1 MSADSVLG
9 ELRGKV
15 AIVTGAGRGLGRA
28 TALVL
33 AQASVAV
40 VARSE
45 EQLAETVRGVTEAG
59 GDALAIV
66 ADVTNAAAV
75 ERMAR
80 EVERRM
86 GPVDL
91 LVNNAGTIGPL
102 GPIWEA
108 DPGDWW
114 HSIKVNSRGPY
125 LCSRAVLPRMIERR
139 RGRIVNVS
147 TNAATVAVA
156 HMGVYVIAKTALIR
170 FTENL
175 AAELLNSGV
184 SVFSIGPG
192 TVRTAM
198 TEHVLESETGKK
210 WLPWF
215 RKLFDRGR
223 DVPPEKAAQLVVHL
237 ASGQA
242 DALTGRFI
250 EVSDDLAKLL
260 DHLDQVKSENLY
272 TLRVPK
278 FGKAKIETGNRR
290 SLATILDCRVAVC
303 CSNRSHHEAA
313 KESVAG
319 VAGRR

>member
-1 MSADSVLG
+1 MSTDSVFG
-9 ELRGKV
+9 ELRGSV

-28 TALVL
+28 TALAL
-33 AQASVAV
+33 AQAGASVAV

-59 GDALAIV
+59 GNTLAFV
-66 ADVTNAAAV
+66 ADVTDAAAV

-80 EVERRM
+80 EVERTV

-91 LVNNAGTIGPL
+91 LVNNAGTMGPL

-108 DPGDWW
+108 EPGEWW
-114 HSIKVNSRGPY
+114 HSIEVNLRGPY
-125 LCSRAVLPRMIERR
+125 LCSRALLPGMIERR
-139 RGRIVNVS
+139 RGRIINVS
-147 TNAATVAVA
+147 TSAATVAVA
-156 HMGVYVIAKTALIR
+156 HLGAYVIAKTGLIR

-184 SVFSIGPG
+184 SVFAISPG

-198 TEHVLESETGKK
+198 SEHVLKSEAGKK

-223 DVPPEKAAQLVVHL
+223 DVPPERAAQLVVQL
-237 ASGQA
+237 ASGRA

-250 EVSDDLAKLL
+250 DVSDDLGELL
-260 DHLDQVKSENLY
+260 ERLDEIQHDNLY

-278 FGKAKIETGNRR
+278 LKSEDQK
-290 SLATILDCRVAVC
+290 
-303 CSNRSHHEAA
+303 
-313 KESVAG
+313 
-319 VAGRR
+319 

>member
-1 MSADSVLG
+1 MSTDSVLD
-9 ELRGKV
+9 ELRGQV

-28 TALVL
+28 TALAL
-33 AQASVAV
+33 ARARARVGV

-59 GDALAIV
+59 GEALAV
-66 ADVTNAAAV
+66 VVDVCDAAAV

-80 EVERRM
+80 EVERTL

-91 LVNNAGTIGPL
+91 LVNNAGTMGPL

-114 HSIKVNSRGPY
+114 HSIEVNLRGPY
-125 LCSRAVLPRMIERR
+125 LCSRALLPGMIERR
-139 RGRIVNVS
+139 HGRIINVS
-147 TNAATVAVA
+147 TSAATVAVA
-156 HMGVYVIAKTALIR
+156 HMGAYVIAKTALIR

-184 SVFSIGPG
+184 SVFTISPG

-198 TEHVLESETGKK
+198 TEHVLESEAGKK

-223 DVPPEKAAQLVVHL
+223 DVPAEKAAQLVVQL
-237 ASGQA
+237 ASGRA
-242 DALTGRFI
+242 DALSGRFI
-250 EVSDDLAKLL
+250 NVSDDLAKLL
-260 DHLDQVKSENLY
+260 EQLDEVKRDNLY
-272 TLRVPK
+272 TLRVRK
-278 FGKAKIETGNRR
+278 LDSENR
-290 SLATILDCRVAVC
+290 
-303 CSNRSHHEAA
+303 
-313 KESVAG
+313 K
-319 VAGRR
+319 